1 MPRLVV
7 LLLLAF
13 ATPAT
18 ADGFYFTES
27 IGGSDIKGPLA
38 RYIPSAF
45 HARIALGM
53 RSGAWA
59 IESHFG
65 LHESLDDAPTADD
78 PYHHNALAT
87 YGIDLKYIQPLVDK
101 HLEVYLRGGVR
112 YGVMD
117 DDSEIDSFAGRGLG
131 GGAGI
136 QLKGKIRALGFLCF
150 PFFFLKLG
158 PKITGSLYLDASY
171 SFFRLHRDGD
181 LDAPGIDARITTLS
195 GGFAVG
201 SDF

>member
-1 MPRLVV
+1 MRRIVV
-7 LLLLAF
+7 LVLLAV
-13 ATPAT
+13 AAPAA

-27 IGGSDIKGPLA
+27 LGGSDIKGPFA
-38 RYIPSAF
+38 DHISSAF

-53 RSGAWA
+53 RRGAWA

-65 LHESLDDAPTADD
+65 VHEALEDRSSE
-78 PYHHNALAT
+78 PYSYQRNALTT
-87 YGIDLKYIQPLVDK
+87 YGIDLKYIQPLSSE
-101 HLEVYLRGGVR
+101 HLELYLRGGLR
-112 YGVMD
+112 YGVIN
-117 DDSEIDSFAGRGLG
+117 DDSELQAYGGRGVG

-150 PFFFLKLG
+150 PFFFLKVG
-158 PKITGSLYLDASY
+158 PKITGSLYIDASY